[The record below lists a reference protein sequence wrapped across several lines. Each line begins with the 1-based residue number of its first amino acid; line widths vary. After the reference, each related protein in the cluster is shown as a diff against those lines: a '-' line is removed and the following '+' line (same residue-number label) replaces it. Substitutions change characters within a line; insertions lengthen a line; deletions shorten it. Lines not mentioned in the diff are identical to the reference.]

1 MRLLC
6 VFCCIF
12 IVFQLNAQT
21 NIIPAPAEY
30 QAGTGFF
37 VLNDPKGVT
46 VIAAQPEVQA
56 AATALRNG
64 KPGGATLLPAGKPGA
79 RAITLRIEPAL
90 ENKTGKEGYQLEVT
104 SSNVLLR
111 AAAPAGLFYGV
122 QSLLQMAENGKIPAC
137 NITDFPR
144 FGWRGLMLDVSRHFF
159 PKEDVKKYID
169 QMARYKLNTF
179 HWHLT
184 DDNGWR
190 VEIKSLPRLTQV
202 GACRVPRAGR
212 WGEREAPKK
221 GEAATDCGFYTQDDI
236 REIVQY
242 ATERHITIVPEIDVP
257 GHCLA
262 AIAAYPELSC
272 TRDPNA
278 FVNPG
283 SDFSEWYGNGQ
294 FKMFID
300 NTLNPSS
307 ENTYMFLDKVFTE
320 IAALF
325 PGPYIHIG
333 GDECYKGYWES
344 DHGCHALMEKEGMKE
359 LHDLQSYFNKRLEKI
374 IQSKGKKFLGWD
386 EILEGGLAPSA
397 TVMSWRGIKGGIE
410 AAKKGHPVVMS
421 PTTFCYLDYMQGD
434 LSLEPP
440 VYSWLNL
447 RKVYSFEPVPE
458 GIDAKFIIGG
468 QGNLW
473 TEKVPNLRT
482 AQYMTYPR
490 AFAIAEVFWSPK
502 TKRNWEDFSRRVER
516 EFKYCDAI
524 QSRYSKAMYDAVVWP
539 KTKDKKLIVELY
551 TEATGQDIYYTL
563 DGTLPDNFSTRYTA
577 PFEVPEVPVT
587 LRVTTY
593 RNGQQ
598 TGRTIVLTR
607 EQLLEREKKMHSME
621 NMF

>member
-1 MRLLC
+1 MRLL
-6 VFCCIF
+6 FITCCF
-12 IVFQLNAQT
+12 LAALQLSAQV

-30 QAGTGFF
+30 RAGTGFF
-37 VLNDPKGVT
+37 STNNPKG
-46 VIAAQPEVQA
+46 IAIVATQPEAQA
-56 AATALRNG
+56 AAALLRSA
-64 KPGGATLLPAGKPGA
+64 KMGGAALLPEGKTGA
-79 RAITLRIEPAL
+79 NAITLRIETAL
-90 ENKTGKEGYQLEVT
+90 AAKVGQEGYQLEVT
-104 SSNVLLR
+104 SSSMLLR
-111 AAAPAGLFYGV
+111 AAAPAGLFYGT
-122 QSLLQMAENGKIPAC
+122 QSIFQLIENNKIPAC
-137 NITDFPR
+137 TITDYPR

-190 VEIKSLPRLTQV
+190 IEIKSLPRLTSV
-202 GACRVPRAGR
+202 GACRVPRDGR
-212 WGEREAPKK
+212 WGEVAAPKK

-242 ATERHITIVPEIDVP
+242 AAERHITIVPEIDVP

-262 AIAAYPELSC
+262 AIAAYPELAC

-307 ENTYMFLDKVFTE
+307 EYTYEFLDKVFTE

-325 PGPYIHIG
+325 PGQYIHIG

-344 DHGCHALMEKEGMKE
+344 DHGCQALMQKEGMKE
-359 LHDLQSYFNKRLEKI
+359 LHDLQSYFNRRVEKI
-374 IQSKGKKFLGWD
+374 VQSKGKKFLGWD
-386 EILEGGLAPSA
+386 EILEGDLAPSA
-397 TVMSWRGIKGGIE
+397 TVMSWRGVKWGIE
-410 AAKKGHPVVMS
+410 GAKQGHPVVMT
-421 PTTFCYLDYMQGD
+421 PTTFCYIDYMQGD
-434 LSLEPP
+434 PTLEPL
-440 VYSWLNL
+440 VYSWLPL

-458 GIDAKFIIGG
+458 GVDSKLILGG

-502 TKRNWEDFSRRVER
+502 SRKNWDDFTRRVEH
-516 EFKYCDAI
+516 EFRYCDAM
-524 QSRYSKAMYDAVVWP
+524 QLRYSKAMYDAIVWP
-539 KTKDKKLIVELY
+539 TMKDNKLMVNLY
-551 TEATGQDIYYTL
+551 TEATGQEIYYTL
-563 DGTLPDNFSTRYTA
+563 DGTLPDNFSTRYTG
-577 PFEVPEVPVT
+577 PFEVPDAPVT

-598 TGRTIVLTR
+598 TGRTIILTR
-607 EQLLEREKKMHSME
+607 QALIERANYMQGMESM
-621 NMF
+621 F